1 MTALNLIK
9 LQDCLN
15 NSSNQR
21 RAISIASWKTRYVN
35 FHLLERFMVR
45 F

>member
-9 LQDCLN
+9 LQDRLQGAFN
-15 NSSNQR
+15 KR
-21 RAISIASWKTRYVN
+21 HVISIASWNLRNANV
-35 FHLLERFMVR
+35 HLLERFLVR